1 MENILKVA
9 ENFQLT
15 STEESINEKLFVE
28 FMNKVAIWD
37 YYAITKTHYLS
48 FQRLKSVIKLIS
60 IM

>member
-15 STEESINEKLFVE
+15 STEESINEELFVE

-48 FQRLKSVIKLIS
+48 FQRLIS